1 MNFMQKCAKK
11 LHRYLIKSVHM
22 HLGHLK
28 RIKKNKNIYKPLLMK
43 QMINQIGV
51 FSCNS
56 YKETLLFQRTVMP
69 RVEDH
74 L

>member
-1 MNFMQKCAKK
+1 
-11 LHRYLIKSVHM
+11 
-22 HLGHLK
+22 
-28 RIKKNKNIYKPLLMK
+28 MK